1 MSSETT
7 SKEEA
12 NNAELLSLIRKFQF
26 TRVLDSNPQTKVISL
41 LGIIDDK
48 EAIITAEKTHF
59 TFDENI
65 RRPSQDGTSTPVFYQ
80 CENEYS
86 CVNGIEE
93 LKEITSNDIYHWGLS
108 VMKQNIKYNPTAK
121 INLIWPATEV
131 HIRKYEQQNFHLI
144 RETPEIYTRVVEP
157 YVNEMSNN
165 KRLKWVDNILYEG
178 AEADRIVFK
187 DYQEDN
193 KRDSFVVLPDMKW
206 DGINI
211 DALYLVAIV
220 YRDDIKSLRDLR
232 PNDQEW
238 LINIYNKIK
247 SVIPGCY
254 NYAVHPDELRVFI
267 HYQPSYYH
275 FHIHIVNVKHA
286 GLGNGI
292 AAGKAILID
301 DAIEL
306 LNYLGPKGFMNKTL
320 TYVIGE
326 NHDLWKR
333 GLEREVEKQLKED
346 GIPKVPKLV
355 NGFSMENQ

>member
-1 MSSETT
+1 MSNTKSESSNT
-7 SKEEA
+7 K
-12 NNAELLSLIRKFQF
+12 NNQLLSLITKFQF
-26 TRVLDSNPQTKVISL
+26 VRVLDSNPQTKVISL
-41 LGIIDDK
+41 LGTIDDK

-59 TFDENI
+59 AFDETI
-65 RRPSQDGTSTPVFYQ
+65 RRPSEDGSSAPIFYQ

-86 CVNGIEE
+86 CVNGIED
-93 LKEITSNDIYHWGLS
+93 LKEITSNDIYYWGLS
-108 VMKQNIKYNPTAK
+108 VIKQHIEYNPTAK

-144 RETPEIYTRVVEP
+144 RETPDIYKRIVEP
-157 YVNEMSNN
+157 YVTEMSNN

-178 AEADRIVFK
+178 AEADRVVFK
-187 DYQEDN
+187 DYQKDN

-211 DALYLVAIV
+211 DSLYLVAIV
-220 YRDDIKSLRDLR
+220 YRDDIKSIRDLK
-232 PNDQEW
+232 PTDKDW
-238 LINIYNKIK
+238 LIKIHNKIR

-254 NYAVHPDELRVFI
+254 NYAIHPDELRIFI

-286 GLGNGI
+286 GLGNSV
-292 AAGKAILID
+292 AAGKAVLID

-306 LNYLGPKGFMNKTL
+306 LDHLGPNGFLNKTL

-333 GLEREVEKQLKED
+333 GLDREVEKQLQDD
-346 GIPKVPKLV
+346 GIPKVPKIV
-355 NGFSMENQ
+355 NGFTMDN